1 MSKVFKSLIIIII
14 IVLLSPLL
22 FPEKAPTSGI
32 DLSTP
37 STALDFLF
45 THKNCLQP
53 LVMKRVTT
61 STLDFDLV
69 EGKQDVN
76 WLL

>member
-1 MSKVFKSLIIIII
+1 MYLNKIR
-14 IVLLSPLL
+14 VLLSPLL
-22 FPEKAPTSGI
+22 FPEKAPTPGI

-37 STALDFLF
+37 STALDYFLF
-45 THKNCLQP
+45 THKKNCLQL
-53 LVMKRVTT
+53 LVMKRVT
-61 STLDFDLV
+61 STLDLDLV